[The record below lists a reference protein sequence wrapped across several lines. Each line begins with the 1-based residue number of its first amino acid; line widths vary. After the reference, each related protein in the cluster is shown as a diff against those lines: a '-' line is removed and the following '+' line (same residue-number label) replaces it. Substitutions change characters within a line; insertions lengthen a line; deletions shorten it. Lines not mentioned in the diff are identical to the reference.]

1 MSDTP
6 SLTPPTPEI
15 DLLAP
20 SRALPAS
27 ERARLRKA
35 AARLLGLLLVFFV
48 LVGPAG
54 ALRSWSLAVG
64 IAAASLFG
72 LDLITR
78 LMVGAATPNA
88 TLWDRELRSRA
99 AS

>member
-48 LVGPAG
+48 LVGPAD

-64 IAAASLFG
+64 IAAASPFG
-72 LDLITR
+72 LYLVAR
-78 LMVGAATPNA
+78 LTVGAAMPDA
-88 TLWDRELRSRA
+88 TLHDREFRSRA

>member
-6 SLTPPTPEI
+6 SLTPPTPETGP
-15 DLLAP
+15 LAP

-27 ERARLRKA
+27 ERARPRTA